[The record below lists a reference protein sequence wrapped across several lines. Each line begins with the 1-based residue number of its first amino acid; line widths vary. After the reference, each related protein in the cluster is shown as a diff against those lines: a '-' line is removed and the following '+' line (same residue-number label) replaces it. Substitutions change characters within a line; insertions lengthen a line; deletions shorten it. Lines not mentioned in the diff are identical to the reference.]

1 MHICFVLQHLRGDV
15 NLAWPS
21 AEVAVMGLHNM
32 PPPSSGVPDAAA
44 LLLLLLLLLVLLA
57 VHASPLLQHLRGD
70 VNLAWPSAEVAVMGS
85 KGAIE
90 VIFKGH
96 SKESMDKVGADVLLV
111 QFRLC
116 ASEACQGLSTFQ
128 GGLNARHGEQ

>member
-1 MHICFVLQHLRGDV
+1 MLKHLRGDV

-21 AEVAVMGLHNM
+21 AEVAMMRLHNM
-32 PPPSSGVPDAAA
+32 PPHSSGVPDAAA
-44 LLLLLLLLLVLLA
+44 LLLLLLLLLVVLLA

-96 SKESMDKVGADVLLV
+96 SKESMDKVSTHKACVCSF
-111 QFRLC
+111 QFV
-116 ASEACQGLSTFQ
+116 
-128 GGLNARHGEQ
+128 